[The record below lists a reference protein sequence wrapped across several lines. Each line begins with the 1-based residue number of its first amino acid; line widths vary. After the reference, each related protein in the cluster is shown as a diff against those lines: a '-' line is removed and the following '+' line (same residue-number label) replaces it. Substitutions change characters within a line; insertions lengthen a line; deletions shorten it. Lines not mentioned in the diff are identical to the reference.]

1 MTSAIPS
8 KNCVITAE
16 NSSGYNV
23 TVTDPSLP
31 TALYRAEQ
39 VRQLDAAAIGRFA
52 IPGMTLME
60 NAGAAAWAL
69 LASQWPGAQHI
80 TVLCGAGNNAG
91 DGYVIARLA
100 AAAGRRVRVI
110 ALREP
115 DRLGGDA
122 GTAAQRFLETGQP
135 VQAWSG
141 GSLGEAEVIVDALLG
156 TGLDR
161 EVTGAYR
168 EVIDAANV
176 SDAALLAVDIPSGL
190 HADTGAVMGTAA
202 KADHTISF
210 IGLKQGLFTGQGRE
224 FCGTVHF
231 GDLGVPPGVY
241 EGITPASTRIDLGA
255 LSAWLSP
262 RRRTAHKGAFGHVLV
277 IGGDYGFAGAA
288 RMAGE
293 AAARTGAGLVSV
305 ATRPEHAFTLTMARP
320 ELMAR
325 GVDKAAD
332 LNPLLARANVA
343 APGPGLGQSDWSQRL
358 LARCLESEL
367 PLVVDADALNLLAR
381 EPAARGNWV
390 LTPHPGEA
398 GRLLGCS
405 AADVEADRFAA
416 IRALGE
422 KYGGVIVLK
431 GSGSLVLDEEGGCA
445 VCDGGNPGMASGGM
459 GDVLTGVIAGLLAQG
474 LPAGRAAVL
483 GVCLHAAAADR
494 AAGEGERGLL
504 ATDLLPW
511 IRRLAN
517 P

>member
-1 MTSAIPS
+1 MTR
-8 KNCVITAE
+8 T
-16 NSSGYNV
+16 
-23 TVTDPSLP
+23 TPSLP
-31 TALYRAEQ
+31 SALYRAEQ
-39 VRQLDAAAIGRFA
+39 VRQLDATAIDRFA

-60 NAGAAAWAL
+60 NAGAAAWTL
-69 LASQWPGAQHI
+69 LSSLWPGSQNI

-110 ALREP
+110 ALKKP

-141 GSLGEAEVIVDALLG
+141 GGLGETEIIVDALLG

-168 EVIDAANV
+168 EVIDAANA
-176 SDAALLAVDIPSGL
+176 SGAAVLAVDIPSGL
-190 HADTGAVMGTAA
+190 HADTGAVMGAAA
-202 KADHTISF
+202 KADHTVTF

-224 FCGTVHF
+224 FCGTLHF
-231 GDLGVPPGVY
+231 DDLGVPPNVY
-241 EGITPASTRIDLGA
+241 EGIVPASTRVDISE
-255 LSAWLSP
+255 LSAWLAP
-262 RRRTAHKGAFGHVLV
+262 RRRTAHKGEFGHVLV
-277 IGGDYGFAGAA
+277 IGGDYGFAGAV

-305 ATRPEHAFTLTMARP
+305 ATRPEHALTLATARP

-325 GVDKAAD
+325 GVSKAAD
-332 LNPLLARANVA
+332 LNPLLARASVIA
-343 APGPGLGQSDWSQRL
+343 LGPGLGQSDWSQRL
-358 LARCLESEL
+358 LARCLESKL

-381 EPAARGNWV
+381 EPAARANWV

-398 GRLLGCS
+398 ARLLGCS
-405 AADVEADRFAA
+405 AVDIEADRFAA
-416 IRALGE
+416 IHALAE

-431 GSGSLVLDEEGGCA
+431 GSGSLVLDEERRCA

-474 LPAGRAAVL
+474 FPAGRAAVL